1 VLSLD
6 RTTSITKELVM
17 ATYAIDSGRTTLVG
31 TGIVEP
37 VMDWTETADGSRRP
51 SEHQARDEAT
61 GMPLWGVEVLHQQ
74 TSWGRAST
82 VTARVT
88 VGAPAQPV
96 VGQFAPVGF
105 RGLTVD
111 VRVNRKSGALTETWR
126 AEEITAPTSAE
137 AGSAGAGPASGAGS
151 RRAAA

>member
-1 VLSLD
+1 
-6 RTTSITKELVM
+6 M

-61 GMPLWGVEVLHQQ
+61 GMPLWGVEVLYQQ
-74 TSWGRAST
+74 SAWGRAAT

-88 VGAPAQPV
+88 VGAPAQPM
-96 VGQFAPVGF
+96 VGQFAPVAF

-111 VRVNRKSGALTETWR
+111 VRVNRKTGALSETWR
-126 AEEITAPTSAE
+126 AEEITAPTSASE
-137 AGSAGAGPASGAGS
+137 AASTAATGSAGS
-151 RRAAA
+151 RRVAA

>member
-1 VLSLD
+1 
-6 RTTSITKELVM
+6 M
-17 ATYAIDSGRTTLVG
+17 PTYAVDGERTTLVG

-74 TSWGRAST
+74 TTWGRAST

-88 VGAPAQPV
+88 VGAPAQPM
-96 VGQFAPVGF
+96 VGQFAPVAF

-126 AEEITAPTSAE
+126 AEEIMAPTSAAADSAPAVTA
-137 AGSAGAGPASGAGS
+137 AGK
-151 RRAAA
+151 RVAA

>member
-1 VLSLD
+1 
-6 RTTSITKELVM
+6 M
-17 ATYAIDSGRTTLVG
+17 PTYAVDGERTTLVG

-37 VMDWTETADGSRRP
+37 VMDWTETVDGSRRP

-61 GMPLWGVEVLHQQ
+61 GMPLWGVEVLYQQ
-74 TSWGRAST
+74 SAWGRATT

-88 VGAPAQPV
+88 VGAPAQPM
-96 VGQFAPVGF
+96 VGQFAPVAF

-126 AEEITAPTSAE
+126 AAEITAPTSATE
-137 AGSAGAGPASGAGS
+137 TASMAT
-151 RRAAA
+151 AAAAAGGKRVAA

>member
-1 VLSLD
+1 
-6 RTTSITKELVM
+6 M
-17 ATYAIDSGRTTLVG
+17 PTYAIDGGRTTLVG
-31 TGIVEP
+31 TGIVEA

-61 GMPLWGVEVLHQQ
+61 GMPLWGVEVLYQQ
-74 TSWGRAST
+74 TSWGRAAT

-96 VGQFAPVGF
+96 AAQFAPVAF

-111 VRVNRKSGALTETWR
+111 VRVNRKTGALTETWR
-126 AEEITAPTSAE
+126 AEEITAPSSAAE
-137 AGSAGAGPASGAGS
+137 ATATAGASGAGS